1 MAVSLGRSFGSLTVR
16 NYRLYFFGQMVS
28 LSGTWMQRTAQ
39 AWLVLQLTGS
49 PAALGTVTALQFLP
63 ITALT
68 LFGGV
73 LADRWPKRRTLVI
86 AQVGCALQ
94 ALILGLLVLT
104 GTVELWH
111 VYVLALMLGLFNA
124 FDGPVRQSFAAE
136 LVGKE
141 HLVNAV
147 ALNTSVFQ
155 VARIAGPSIGG
166 LMIARF
172 GVAPSFLVNAASYV
186 IVIGALLL
194 MRESEMYRG
203 SGRKRA
209 TGNVFRQIG
218 EGVRYAAHTPSV
230 TFIFIMLAA
239 IGTFG
244 FNFTVVIP
252 LVAEFVLKVGAEKFG
267 FLTSCMGVG
276 SLIAALS
283 LASLGNANMKVLIG
297 AAVVFAAM
305 LGCIAL
311 SGSYPLTAGLLMV
324 FGAASVYFS
333 TTANTT
339 VQVLVP
345 DELRGRVMS
354 IFFLLMAGSTPI
366 GGFFTG
372 IVAEQTSVRTAI
384 LLEAVLCGAGVV
396 VALMFRSARRARGA
410 GVSEYGSVEV
420 SEAART

>member
-1 MAVSLGRSFGSLTVR
+1 MASVRRSFGSLTVR

-39 AWLVLQLTGS
+39 AWLVLKLTGS
-49 PAALGTVTALQFLP
+49 PAALGMVTALQFLP
-63 ITALT
+63 ITLLT

-73 LADRWPKRRTLVI
+73 FADRWPKRRTLVI
-86 AQVGCALQ
+86 TQVGSGVQ
-94 ALILGLLVLT
+94 ALILGALVFSD
-104 GTVELWH
+104 TVQLWH
-111 VYVLALMLGLFNA
+111 VYGLALFLGLFNA

-147 ALNTSVFQ
+147 ALNTSVFN

-166 LMIARF
+166 LTIARF
-172 GVAPSFLVNAASYV
+172 GLAPSFFMNAASYV
-186 IVIGALLL
+186 IVVGGLLL
-194 MRESEMYRG
+194 MRDSEMRRDA
-203 SGRKRA
+203 GRKRA
-209 TGNVFRQIG
+209 TGNIFRQIG
-218 EGVRYAAHTPSV
+218 AGLSYAGRTPSV
-230 TFIFIMLAA
+230 LFIFIMLGF

-244 FNFTVVIP
+244 FNFTVMIP

-267 FLTSCMGVG
+267 LLTSAMGVG
-276 SLIAALS
+276 SLVAALS
-283 LASLGNANMKVLIG
+283 LAMLGKANLRVLVG
-297 AAVVFAAM
+297 AAVVFATM

-311 SGSYPLTAGLLMV
+311 SGSYILTAGLLAV
-324 FGAASVYFS
+324 FGAASVFFS

-339 VQVLVP
+339 VQLLVP

-372 IVAEQTSVRTAI
+372 QFAEHFGVRQSI
-384 LLEAVLCGAGVV
+384 LLEAALCGLGVA
-396 VALMFRSARRARGA
+396 VALSFRLARRGALRGEPTVA
-410 GVSEYGSVEV
+410 PVAVSV
-420 SEAART
+420 SGG